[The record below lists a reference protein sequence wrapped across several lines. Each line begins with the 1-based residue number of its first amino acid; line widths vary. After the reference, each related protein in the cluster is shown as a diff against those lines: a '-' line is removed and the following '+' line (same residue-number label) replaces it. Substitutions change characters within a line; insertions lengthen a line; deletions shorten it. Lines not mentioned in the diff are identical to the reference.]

1 MNNEKITKDFKEIL
15 GNYPYQIGVG
25 KSKNKKD
32 ILSSLWD
39 NGSRLIDLGC
49 SFPGKNTDLINTFI
63 EDKEDIVLCQQLPLN
78 DGGIFNKYGTHIYEM
93 DEEQLK
99 LVIDNII
106 QEQLSSNNV
115 EFYHIYLIHSIFS
128 TRFFDNIV
136 DDINLYIR
144 IFNILKSYK
153 EKGIFQH
160 LGFSASIDYNLLS
173 TFIFKLQGTGLIEH
187 IDVAMVSY
195 NILSYNVNAIRQ
207 NYNIDIWDSPNV
219 EGLRLLKDNN
229 FTIICMTP
237 FERGKVLEAIDKCP
251 EMGYT
256 LENITYDAYS
266 YILNCKYI
274 DYILIGTS
282 SLNHLEEIY
291 NTYKTFSAIK
301 TMEGSR

>member
-1 MNNEKITKDFKEIL
+1 MNNEKITKDLKEIL
-15 GNYPYQIGVG
+15 GSYPYQIGVG

-32 ILSSLWD
+32 ILSSLWN

-78 DGGIFNKYGTHIYEM
+78 DGEIFNKYGTHIYEM

-173 TFIFKLQGTGLIEH
+173 TFIFKLQSVGLIEH

-207 NYNIDIWDSPNV
+207 NYNIDVWDSPDIK
-219 EGLRLLKDNN
+219 GLRLLKDNN
-229 FTIICMTP
+229 FTVICMTP
-237 FERGKVLEAIDKCP
+237 FERGKVLEIINKCP

-256 LENITYDAYS
+256 LDNITYDTYS

-291 NTYKTFSAIK
+291 STYKTFSAIK